1 MSMEQSDIKEKAW
14 EQGVFLELQTPDGA
28 MESPMWVSVRDKSIL
43 TKQINQASVFEGM
56 ETAIAYLHQM
66 PTECFPADAIIVPMV
81 RTYNK
86 TVHAA
91 FWERLALAKKEVGDY
106 STYLIEAEHKMEQLQ
121 KALLNGP
128 TDLAKP
134 LTREL
139 HTTILDLAIAVDRH
153 LNTKQGE

>member
-1 MSMEQSDIKEKAW
+1 MSMEQSDIKEKSW

-28 MESPMWVSVRDKSIL
+28 MENPMWVSVRDKPIL

-81 RTYNK
+81 RIYNK

-91 FWERLALAKKEVGDY
+91 FWERL
-106 STYLIEAEHKMEQLQ
+106 Q
-121 KALLNGP
+121 KANKEIDDYGIYLTAVEQKLGQMHKSLLNGP
-128 TDLAKP
+128 KDLAKS
-134 LTREL
+134 LVREL
-139 HTTILDLAIAVDRH
+139 HTDILDLAIAVDRH
-153 LNTKQGE
+153 LAK